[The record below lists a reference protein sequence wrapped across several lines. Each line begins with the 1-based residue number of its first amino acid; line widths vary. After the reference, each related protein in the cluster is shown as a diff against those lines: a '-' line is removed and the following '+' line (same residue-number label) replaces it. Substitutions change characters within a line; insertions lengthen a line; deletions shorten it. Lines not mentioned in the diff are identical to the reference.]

1 MIDQITVFLENKKG
15 RVASVARTI
24 ADAGV
29 NMTALSLADSEEYGL
44 ARIVC
49 GEPER
54 ALKAL
59 GEAGYRAKVVKVAA
73 VAVPDRPG
81 GLAELFEALDELDV
95 GLVHLPEELTGVGGQ
110 GLHVAALSLG
120 EDRVEGQRGLAR
132 ARQSG
137 EDDHRVARQV
147 QVDALEIVLAGPTD
161 DERVVHGIRV

>member
-59 GEAGYRAKVVKVAA
+59 GEAGYRAKDVNIEYCYCFSHRDGAAVFALKVA
-73 VAVPDRPG
+73 D
-81 GLAELFEALDELDV
+81 
-95 GLVHLPEELTGVGGQ
+95 
-110 GLHVAALSLG
+110 AAAA
-120 EDRVEGQRGLAR
+120 AR
-132 ARQSG
+132 AVWTLEG
-137 EDDHRVARQV
+137 AGFK
-147 QVDALEIVLAGPTD
+147 ALTQADL
-161 DERVVHGIRV
+161 

>member
-44 ARIVC
+44 A
-49 GEPER
+49 
-54 ALKAL
+54 L

-95 GLVHLPEELTGVGGQ
+95 NIEYCYCFSHRDGAAVFALK
-110 GLHVAALSLG
+110 VADAAAA
-120 EDRVEGQRGLAR
+120 AR
-132 ARQSG
+132 AVWTLEG
-137 EDDHRVARQV
+137 AGFK
-147 QVDALEIVLAGPTD
+147 ALTQADL
-161 DERVVHGIRV
+161 

>member
-95 GLVHLPEELTGVGGQ
+95 NIEYCYCFSHRGGAPSGRSRALASRRSRRPTSRQASGAPPSNRPRSTNNGTSVLVSWP
-110 GLHVAALSLG
+110 
-120 EDRVEGQRGLAR
+120 
-132 ARQSG
+132 
-137 EDDHRVARQV
+137 
-147 QVDALEIVLAGPTD
+147 PFP
-161 DERVVHGIRV
+161 